1 MVQVSCSEDVYCHFV
16 EESADDWLF
25 GLICFAILEEQ
36 RIEWSRHFASLN
48 GRSASSD
55 EVANWY
61 SQQPPGVLLRARGM
75 AENALQHYATDVVQ
89 AALTA
94 ERQSIAEGVI
104 VGEIRMARRFWP
116 QFGINVAA
124 GLASALVFAAIL
136 TAVAVV
142 VLADVSP
149 VRIFHE
155 RYDRRSGEVTNEEA
169 HTPVPRQAR

>member
-1 MVQVSCSEDVYCHFV
+1 
-16 EESADDWLF
+16 
-25 GLICFAILEEQ
+25 
-36 RIEWSRHFASLN
+36 
-48 GRSASSD
+48 
-55 EVANWY
+55 
-61 SQQPPGVLLRARGM
+61 
-75 AENALQHYATDVVQ
+75 
-89 AALTA
+89 
-94 ERQSIAEGVI
+94 
-104 VGEIRMARRFWP
+104 MARRFWP

>member
-1 MVQVSCSEDVYCHFV
+1 
-16 EESADDWLF
+16 
-25 GLICFAILEEQ
+25 
-36 RIEWSRHFASLN
+36 
-48 GRSASSD
+48 
-55 EVANWY
+55 
-61 SQQPPGVLLRARGM
+61 M

-149 VRIFHE
+149 AQIIQE
-155 RYDRRSGEVTNEEA
+155 R
-169 HTPVPRQAR
+169 